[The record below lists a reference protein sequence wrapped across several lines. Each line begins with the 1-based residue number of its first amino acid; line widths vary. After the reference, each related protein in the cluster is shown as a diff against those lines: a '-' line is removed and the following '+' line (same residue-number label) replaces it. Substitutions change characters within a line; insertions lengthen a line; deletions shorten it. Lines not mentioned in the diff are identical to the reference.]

1 MDTMHDRMAI
11 QAVLD
16 GNAEAYRALVDRYHV
31 GLIRYVFGIIGD
43 EEAAHDIAQE
53 AFITAYQ
60 KLRSYRSKYAFSTWL
75 YRIARNL
82 AYQDMKYHKAWA
94 LLDEQFVA
102 ADTESDADRIDRQIV
117 GEDIQRAMGKL
128 RPEWRSAVQLYYWE
142 DKSYEEIADLLGA
155 PINTVRVWLNRAK
168 AALRSELA

>member
-1 MDTMHDRMAI
+1 MHDRMAI

-16 GNAEAYRALVDRYHV
+16 GDTEAYQALVERYHV
-31 GLIRYVFGIIGD
+31 GLIRYVFGLVGD

-60 KLRSYRSKYAFSTWL
+60 KLRQYNAKYAFSTWL

-82 AYQDMKYHKAWA
+82 AYQDMKYHQAWA
-94 LLDEQFVA
+94 PYNEQTQADNTDDQMAEQLDKQL
-102 ADTESDADRIDRQIV
+102 V
-117 GEDIQRAMGKL
+117 GEHIRHAMGKL
-128 RPEWRSAVQLYYWE
+128 RPEWRSAIQLYYWE

-155 PINTVRVWLNRAK
+155 PVNTVRVWLNRAK